1 MSVPRHFL
9 PRRLQL
15 HLRLLWRAAPVLSLL
30 CLVLSLISAAAITV
44 AMIASGRLIGSLPA
58 AIRDGSGSAA
68 ADTTWRWLAVTAG
81 LLVAGPLAAAVA
93 SRVEELVSA
102 RYLGAYYDLAL
113 DTGLRPHGI
122 AHLDDRETAHRMSET
137 TGAVRDWLF
146 LRGLDGTWG
155 SLTAWASGLGAF
167 VLTATWRWWVP
178 IVLVGAW
185 LLHSASVSRW
195 RSSVFDEMLEV
206 TGSDRRR
213 ANYLSMILSGR
224 DSAKEIRLF
233 GLLGWVRDSYVAT
246 WTRTMAA
253 VSAKRSRQMWRTL
266 PSLLLVVALTGG
278 AIALLARDAWTGTA
292 STSVLVMVIQAILG
306 LAAFGS
312 QDDDQTSLDRV
323 LATLHQVAVYRADL
337 GLPFLPP
344 APIAARQFGDGVP
357 RPAAISIRDVTFSY
371 RSDSDPVL
379 EHLDLEIPAGQSI
392 AIVGANGSGKSTLIK
407 LLAGLYAP
415 DRGAISIDGGDP
427 AHDPAGRDRVAVI
440 FQEFLRFAISARGN
454 VEAGAGWQPLGDDA
468 LARIAAETAA
478 AEVIDGLHGGWDT
491 VLSAE
496 YAGGT
501 DLSGGQWQRIALA
514 RAVAGATTGAGVLVL
529 DEPTSALDVRAE
541 AALFDQLLTLSHG
554 LTTIL
559 VSHRLS
565 SVRHADR
572 IVVLGA
578 DGSEGACVIEDGTH
592 AELLAAQGEYATM
605 FRLQASR
612 FAAAGA
618 TKGVQ

>member
-1 MSVPRHFL
+1 MSASRHFL
-9 PRRLQL
+9 PQRLPL
-15 HLRLLWRAAPVLSLL
+15 HVRLLWRAAPVLSVF
-30 CLVLSLISAAAITV
+30 CLILSVISAGALTI

-58 AIRDGSGSAA
+58 SIRDGSGSAA
-68 ADTTWRWLAVTAG
+68 AGTTWRWLAVTAG

-93 SRVEELVSA
+93 RGVEELVSA

-113 DTGLRPHGI
+113 DTGVRPYGI
-122 AHLDDRETAHRMSET
+122 AHLEERGTAHRMSET

-155 SLTAWASGLGAF
+155 ALTTWLSGLGAF

-185 LLHSASVSRW
+185 LLHSAGVSRW

-213 ANYLSMILSGR
+213 ANYLRTVLSGR
-224 DSAKEIRLF
+224 ESAKEIRLF
-233 GLLGWVRDSYVAT
+233 CLLDWLRDSYVAT

-253 VSAKRSRQMWRTL
+253 VSAKRSRQVWRTL
-266 PSLLLVVALTGG
+266 PSLLLVVVLTGG
-278 AIALLARDAWTGTA
+278 AVALLARDAWTGSA
-292 STSVLVMVIQAILG
+292 STGVLVTVIQAIAG
-306 LAAFGS
+306 LSAFGT

-323 LATLHQVAVYRADL
+323 LATLHQIAAYRADL

-344 APIAARQFGDGVP
+344 SPIAARRSGDGVP
-357 RPAAISIRDVTFSY
+357 RPAAIAIRDVTFGY
-371 RSDSDPVL
+371 RPGSDPVL
-379 EHLDLEIPAGQSI
+379 EDLDLEIPAGQSI
-392 AIVGANGSGKSTLIK
+392 AIVGANGAGKSTLIK
-407 LLAGLYAP
+407 LLAGLYPP
-415 DRGAISIDGGDP
+415 DRGAISIDGHDP
-427 AHDPAGRDRVAVI
+427 AHDPAARDRVAVI
-440 FQEFLRFAISARGN
+440 FQEFVRFGISARGN
-454 VEAGAGWQPLGDDA
+454 VEAGGGWRPLGEDA
-468 LARIAAETAA
+468 LGRIAAETAA
-478 AEVIDGLHGGWDT
+478 AEVIEALSSGWDT

-514 RAVAGATTGAGVLVL
+514 RAVAGATAGAGVLVL

-541 AALFDQLLTLSHG
+541 AALFDRLLTLSHG

-578 DGSEGACVIEDGTH
+578 GASGGARVIEDGTH

-605 FRLQASR
+605 FGLQASR

-618 TKGVQ
+618 PEGRE